1 MAVGKAAQ
9 LENCEHPKLFRLRVP
24 CSQGELASA
33 VDMLMQ
39 LMRMRQPQRS
49 EAEKQTVAKAKALL
63 MDKFSLTEPEAHH
76 YLQKSAMDRGLKLP
90 EMAAKIL
97 ASNA

>member
-1 MAVGKAAQ
+1 MGVLVSACRLPDGTVDDLAWDLGERAIVVAVGKAAQ

-39 LMRMRQPQRS
+39 LHAHAPAPAQRGG
-49 EAEKQTVAKAKALL
+49 
-63 MDKFSLTEPEAHH
+63 
-76 YLQKSAMDRGLKLP
+76 KSRPSPRPRPCSWTNLP
-90 EMAAKIL
+90 
-97 ASNA
+97 